1 MEIKIALTNLGK
13 YNEGE
18 LAFKWMNLPYT
29 DEEFQETLEAIGIDG
44 VNYEEYFIS
53 DYEAPFHIDEYE
65 NLEKLNDMADELE
78 NVDFPVRDIGY
89 DVEDVINFA
98 NELEMAGIICD
109 SIDYVGDIIEDEH
122 LDDMVYHEVKE
133 YGWRRALY
141 MLNGIECTSG
151 DFYRINGYGN
161 VENIDPDY
169 LDAIMDDLM
178 GEVKAYFA

>member
-1 MEIKIALTNLGK
+1 NLGK

-53 DYEAPFHIDEYE
+53 DYEAPFHINEYE

-98 NELEMAGIICD
+98 NELGMAGIICD
-109 SIDYVGDIIEDEH
+109 YNKYVGDIIEYEH
-122 LDDMVYHEVKE
+122 LYDMVYHEVKE
-133 YGWRRALY
+133 YGWRRALDI
-141 MLNGIECTSG
+141 LNGIECTSG
-151 DFYRINGYGN
+151 DFYRINGYDN
-161 VENIDPDY
+161 V
-169 LDAIMDDLM
+169 
-178 GEVKAYFA
+178 